1 MHVMHVFKVYTAL
14 PQWGKL
20 LWFQKFY
27 LLSFLKWVSSK
38 SFHCYFGR
46 NAKTESDRNLFWKIS
61 RFVLVIKRAPVQ
73 QFFFSTK
80 RLFWK
85 FSQDLTRIFF
95 QELSSRLLLSNVTIM
110 FLGLKNYLQLRLHL
124 GPFMAKLSTKNISRL
139 NISQNRSSIQLCMW
153 RQETSIRCCPK

>member
-61 RFVLVIKRAPVQ
+61 RFILVIKRAPVQ
-73 QFFFSTK
+73 QFF
-80 RLFWK
+80 

>member
-73 QFFFSTK
+73 QFFFLNEEAFLKIFSRFNKNFFSRVIQPAATIKCHNHVSRIKELPSITAAFRAIHGEAFYEKYFTAKYFTK
-80 RLFWK
+80 
-85 FSQDLTRIFF
+85 
-95 QELSSRLLLSNVTIM
+95 
-110 FLGLKNYLQLRLHL
+110 
-124 GPFMAKLSTKNISRL
+124 
-139 NISQNRSSIQLCMW
+139 
-153 RQETSIRCCPK
+153 